1 MKFSWRVLIPFL
13 FTVGAML
20 AGFLSILAAAE
31 GRFLFAAQMI
41 MLSMIL
47 DGMDGHV
54 ARLLRGESA
63 FGADLDTFVDM
74 MSFGLAPA
82 FLAYQVALKE
92 FGFWGLALACAIV
105 VSGASR
111 LARFRVVDP
120 DRGQKGFL
128 GLPITINAGWLAMA
142 VFVTES
148 GILLNRWIT
157 LTDGPLAT
165 VIWTCVVMF
174 VFLQVS
180 HVRYGKPTKAPVV
193 FISSIMF
200 VTFLFLRMEFAVASA
215 LAIGAGLFFYGFV
228 SPFLPKHDDL
238 LDLDLDL
245 DLDDDE
251 EEPVVLHHF

>member
-1 MKFSWRVLIPFL
+1 
-13 FTVGAML
+13 ML
-20 AGFLSILAAAE
+20 AGFFSLLAAAD
-31 GRFLFAAQMI
+31 GRYLLAAQMI

-82 FLAYQVALKE
+82 FLAYQVALKD
-92 FGFWGLALACAIV
+92 FGMWGLALACAIV

-128 GLPITINAGWLAMA
+128 GLPITVNAGWLAMA
-142 VFVTES
+142 VFITES
-148 GILLNRWIT
+148 GILQNRWIT

-174 VFLQVS
+174 VLLQVS

-193 FISSIMF
+193 FISSVLF

-251 EEPVVLHHF
+251 EEPVMLHHF